1 MFDAYAIVFS
11 QTKTDQLGEDSK
23 RPRHIYP
30 NPVTP
35 IVCPVLALALY
46 LTTCFDNNVVP
57 GNKLFP
63 GESQDARFSAILLRV
78 VDENWGLIVQLGYK
92 RGEIGTHSIRKG
104 ASLYLHSIPGGPD
117 DGSISIQ
124 AGWTQGKVKD
134 VYIRY
139 TPSGDQFVGRC
150 LSLLGFLTTDFA
162 ASPPYFT
169 DENIAWVEQ
178 MRLQQFRNV
187 SLVPGMEKLTC
198 MSLASIIYHYEWLNN
213 VLGNNHVFILS
224 SFVHR
229 NVISNNR
236 RESVVVTYPWNDNVH
251 HFSGIPPH
259 VVVLQDLAIVKRK
272 QDQTI
277 LDHRQMADEF
287 TTRTRQLLEELAID
301 GGRRAEHQ
309 QFREMIDEFRR
320 DFRLEYNAA
329 AAALTNIWQQDQV
342 AAAVPDIDCVETGTT
357 YLLHF
362 YLGSYKRVPQ
372 EWRFPRVSV
381 RKVWKQ
387 WWIGNTA
394 TNVPP
399 LRYLQLSDVK
409 HLDEIELDEVE
420 IHGRRGRFR
429 LNRRKST
436 KILSDMKF
444 LMQYIETSKRTKC
457 IPTLYE

>member
-1 MFDAYAIVFS
+1 
-11 QTKTDQLGEDSK
+11 
-23 RPRHIYP
+23 
-30 NPVTP
+30 
-35 IVCPVLALALY
+35 LALY
-46 LTTCFDNNVVP
+46 LTNCFDNNVVP

-213 VLGNNHVFILS
+213 VLRNNHVFILS

-329 AAALTNIWQQDQV
+329 AAALTNIRQQDQV